1 MPPKKLNIIEPKKK
15 PVKKP
20 AKKKLPT
27 KLRIVEKKIEPK
39 KKPVKKKK
47 KMPAKLNIVES
58 KPKAKAKPKKLRII
72 AGGRYPAL
80 AKKMGLR
87 PISEKDLAKTE
98 ADTKKRREE
107 KERKAYP
114 ELNAITGLTQSE
126 ANEMEPM
133 ALFGLLPKELGKM
146 VLNPSL
152 RGGGVKLTDPA
163 TESIIRMMDKD
174 QVHIDTMNESF
185 HRDVIIGFRDYG
197 NESGVKFEKK
207 MKTKFN
213 GLVKKAYLKSTG
225 KKMNLGKT
233 PLHRYSV
240 IKLIKFALKKGV
252 NHSVLE
258 DIWEKYFFALE
269 REFNNPTE
277 ATSGFGPTPEYDAW
291 GFEISPD
298 SPRHSTYGDEDYYG
312 FLGN

>member
-27 KLRIVEKKIEPK
+27 KLRVVEKKIEPK

-47 KMPAKLNIVES
+47 MPTKLNIVES

-72 AGGRYPAL
+72 AGGRDPAVS
-80 AKKMGLR
+80 KKMGLR
-87 PISEKDLAKTE
+87 PITEKEVAETE
-98 ADTKKRREE
+98 ASSKIRREE
-107 KERKAYP
+107 KERKAHP
-114 ELNAITGLTQSE
+114 ELNAITGLTPSE
-126 ANEMEPM
+126 ANAMTPM
-133 ALFGLLPKELGKM
+133 ALFGMLPKELGKM
-146 VLNPSL
+146 VLNPSQ

-174 QVHIDTMNESF
+174 QVNIDFYNESF
-185 HRDVIIGFRDYG
+185 HDGSIFDRFAGAR
-197 NESGVKFEKK
+197 FEKK
-207 MKTKFN
+207 MKTKYN

-233 PLHRYSV
+233 PLYRFSV
-240 IKLIKFALKKGV
+240 ITLIKFALTKGV

-258 DIWEKYFFALE
+258 NIWSNYYFALE
-269 REFNNPTE
+269 REHNYPTE
-277 ATSGFGPTPEYDAW
+277 ATSTHSGTPATEYDRFGDIIEFGSIEHSQFGNEDDFH
-291 GFEISPD
+291 GF
-298 SPRHSTYGDEDYYG
+298 Y
-312 FLGN
+312 